1 MSSDCSVNDAEKGIA
16 EECYAVP
23 LTLQSS
29 RPSLVSQDSCIKGSL
44 SHPCL
49 PLPPL
54 PHAKFETIALALPS
68 KELSPN
74 ELALI
79 RRPTKKR
86 VSSWVK
92 FRLWYNTYRRFFTVA
107 LLFNFISLICAATH
121 TWEYPR
127 NYTGAWILGNLLF
140 AVLVRTELFTRF
152 LYLVLCS
159 AFAKWPPLWFRLGIS
174 SALQH
179 VGGIH
184 SGCAISAVMWLI
196 FKCSLI
202 FHEHVSLN
210 GAILVFGVLTNL
222 AVGFAMLS
230 AMPWLR
236 NTHHNVF
243 ERHHRFIGWAGV
255 VFTWVFVFLGDA
267 YDSNTKTFHVSKVAH
282 QQDFWFLLF
291 MTILIIIPWL
301 TVRRVPVEI
310 TIPSP
315 KVAIIKLKR
324 GMRQGLVCRISEGPL
339 MEYHAFGTISEGIES
354 GEHYLISGVQG
365 DFTRRL
371 VENPP
376 THLWTRELKF
386 AAVGATSSLYRRG
399 LRVCTGTGLGACLS
413 TCIQNPNWYLLW
425 MGSDQEKTF
434 GPEISGLIKKHLYP
448 DRVTL
453 WDSKARGTRANTVKI
468 IKDIYHAW
476 GAEVVIITTN
486 AQGNKEM
493 TEGLKEAGIPCFG
506 TLWDF

>member
-1 MSSDCSVNDAEKGIA
+1 MPSDCSVDDAEKGVA

-29 RPSLVSQDSCIKGSL
+29 RPSLVSQDTCIKGSL

-49 PLPPL
+49 PLPSL
-54 PHAKFETIALALPS
+54 PHAKFETIALTLPS

-79 RRPTKKR
+79 RKPTKKR

-107 LLFNFISLICAATH
+107 LLFNFISLICAATR

-140 AVLVRTELFTRF
+140 SVLVRTELFTRF

-174 SALQH
+174 STLQH

-202 FHEHVSLN
+202 FYERISLN
-210 GAILVFGVLTNL
+210 GAILAFGVLTNL

-243 ERHHRFIGWAGV
+243 ERHHRFIGWTGV

-267 YDSNTKTFHVSKVAH
+267 YDSSTRTFHASKVAH

-493 TEGLKEAGIPCFG
+493 TEGLKDAGIPCFG